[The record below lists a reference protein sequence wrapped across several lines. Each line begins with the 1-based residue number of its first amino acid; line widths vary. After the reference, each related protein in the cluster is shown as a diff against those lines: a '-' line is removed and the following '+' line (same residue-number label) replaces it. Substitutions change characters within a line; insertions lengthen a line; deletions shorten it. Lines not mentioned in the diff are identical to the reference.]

1 MTFRARL
8 RLFFVLIVIV
18 PMLSVAIVLFRLID
32 DSETGKANA
41 SIAARQTAAIS
52 LYREATRRADGA
64 VEGVG
69 NDRELAQALRAGDIP
84 AAKRRAAELLVS
96 RGIERIALR
105 RSAKVL
111 FDVGHRDAIAPARRQ
126 LTGFTGRRFGML
138 EALTTRAGEY
148 ARLTEQVTNAGV

>member
-8 RLFFVLIVIV
+8 RVFFVLIVIV

-52 LYREATRRADGA
+52 LYREATQRADGA

-69 NDRELAQALRAGDIP
+69 NDRVLAQALRSGDYA
-84 AAKRRAAELLVS
+84 AAKRRAGELLQS

-105 RSAKVL
+105 RASRVL
-111 FDVGHRDAIAPARRQ
+111 LDVGHRDAIAPARRE
-126 LTGFTGRRFGML
+126 LAGTSGRRFGTL
-138 EALTTRAGEY
+138 EAS
-148 ARLTEQVTNAGV
+148 